1 MHQIPLVSQVL
12 PLPAQQSVAPAVAA
26 PGALQAGEVSDYV
39 QQAKDLLDLTATR
52 RTDGAISHIRPIVP
66 SSHKSF
72 NGQVGQGRIAI
83 LAMCIRHVAETGDGG
98 LSMFL
103 GDCLQHLPQAAA
115 ELEYI
120 IELQISVDNGYLTED
135 CARGRLLDLLESGN
149 VSGELD
155 RARRSLAVHVSSFGL
170 EANDMTG
177 QQSAAPAVPGAPL

>member
-1 MHQIPLVSQVL
+1 MHHIPPVSPVL
-12 PLPAQQSVAPAVAA
+12 PLPAQQHAAPAVAA
-26 PGALQAGEVSDYV
+26 PGASERAGVISDYV

-52 RTDGAISHIRPIVP
+52 RADGAISHIRPIVP
-66 SSHKSF
+66 SSHESF
-72 NGQVGQGRIAI
+72 NTQVGQGRIAM

-135 CARGRLLDLLESGN
+135 CARGRLINLLENGNMSGQ
-149 VSGELD
+149 LD
-155 RARRSLAVHVSSFGL
+155 RARSSLAAHVSSFGL
-170 EANDMTG
+170 EG
-177 QQSAAPAVPGAPL
+177 